1 MKEKKLVPKKRFKSY
16 TGKWNLLLLGNHSII
31 KGRLGWKNLRRDEYV
46 DEGPS
51 MIAGRHIKNGTIDW
65 NAVDHIPVWRYEE
78 SPEIMLEENDVI
90 FSKDGTLGNPAIL
103 RELKGQTTINA
114 TMMLVRVRKD
124 LHPEFF
130 YQILNTKYFFELIRL
145 KVSGSSIPH
154 LFQEDMNNFTF
165 YAPNL
170 KEQQKIGEFF
180 KVLDERIANQERK
193 ISKVKALKEA
203 YLTEMFPQEG
213 ETVPKRRFKGFEKEW
228 EFKKLDDIAFYRR
241 GSFPQPYG
249 EHKWYNGIGAMPF
262 VQVVDVDKNLRLV
275 DDTKQKISQLAQ
287 PHSVYVEKG
296 KILVTLQGSIGRV
309 AITQYPSYV
318 DRTLLIF
325 EDYKLQMDNN
335 YFAYILEQL
344 FKIEKKKAP
353 GGTIKTIT
361 KEALSEF
368 VISVPSYEEQ
378 QKIGTF
384 FKNLDDQIRAEEAKL
399 EKLKKMKEAYLEE
412 MFV

>member
-1 MKEKKLVPKKRFKSY
+1 
-16 TGKWNLLLLGNHSII
+16 
-31 KGRLGWKNLRRDEYV
+31 
-46 DEGPS
+46 
-51 MIAGRHIKNGTIDW
+51 
-65 NAVDHIPVWRYEE
+65 PVWRYEE

-213 ETVPKRRFKGFEKEW
+213 ETVPKRRFKGFQEEW
-228 EFKKLDDIAFYRR
+228 EKMKIKDISPLRGGYGFKSDEFKE
-241 GSFPQPYG
+241 S
-249 EHKWYNGIGAMPF
+249 GIPI
-262 VQVVDVDKNLRLV
+262 LR
-275 DDTKQKISQLAQ
+275 ISN
-287 PHSVYVEKG
+287 
-296 KILVTLQGSIGRV
+296 ILSNGSIGGNYIYTNEMEDESKFTLPNESIVIAMSGATTGKVATLQSENKKVYQNQRV
-309 AITQYPSYV
+309 GYFQPMKNINYSFISILVKTNKFTKQLNKVLVAGAQPNISSAQI
-318 DRTLLIF
+318 DEFIFLIP
-325 EDYKLQMDNN
+325 NS
-335 YFAYILEQL
+335 
-344 FKIEKKKAP
+344 
-353 GGTIKTIT
+353 IK
-361 KEALSEF
+361 
-368 VISVPSYEEQ
+368 EQ
-378 QKIGTF
+378 QKIGEF